1 MRNEMLLRRNSVK
14 NEKLVVIFP
23 TGEIIELANPNGYV
37 AIGNDLDN
45 IRANPSPYERLNLE
59 LDVSGDSLISIM
71 PGPHGGI
78 KGYMRYKEKERKRK
92 LKEGR
97 K

>member
-1 MRNEMLLRRNSVK
+1 MRNKMPLRRNSVK

-37 AIGNDLDN
+37 TIGHDADN
-45 IRANPSPYERLNLE
+45 IWYDPSPYERLNLE
-59 LDVSGDSLISIM
+59 LDVSGDILVSIK

-78 KGYMRYKEKERKRK
+78 KGYMRYKEKERRRK
-92 LKEGR
+92 LKER
-97 K
+97 